1 MTIFANNTQIN
12 LCFEK
17 SMTLKLVS
25 ASNFDLDQLTTA
37 YNSARADYLVSMP
50 MKPSGLADYIQIYD
64 IDLSQSLVAL
74 DEGQLVGLGMLG
86 IRNNKS
92 WITRL
97 GLRAKART
105 KGIGQAIVKG
115 LLENSDRLAIPLNML
130 EVIKGNQPARLLF
143 LKLGFIEMRE
153 LVILERPAKLGA
165 PPQGSCI
172 QMDQREIMILL
183 NQRSN
188 SHAWTNQTE
197 SIKKV
202 KNLFGFHVVQNHE
215 RIGWI
220 IYQITERKISRLVFK
235 TIKGDPVK
243 IMYSL
248 LAHLHFRHPKHTVYT
263 ENIPSEDPRLPAF
276 IQHGYREVFQRLELH
291 RISSRL

>member
-220 IYQITERKISRLVFK
+220 IYQIPPSFPPSQT
-235 TIKGDPVK
+235 
-243 IMYSL
+243 YC
-248 LAHLHFRHPKHTVYT
+248 LH
-263 ENIPSEDPRLPAF
+263 
-276 IQHGYREVFQRLELH
+276 
-291 RISSRL
+291 